1 VKRLGIIRQGYSQ
14 PLFHGLPGPPLKH
27 PEQQS
32 PFEIVED
39 TPSKL
44 VQKLRQQEVDAAF
57 LSPIDYARQGE
68 TLRIVPH
75 IGLISAGESRGVQL
89 LFREHL
95 RDIRTIAVPQQVSTS
110 DVVLA
115 NLVLAEKHELAPQI
129 LPVSSSPKESLTK
142 ADAVLISGDDVF
154 TVHDTHRLDLVEEW
168 CDITDLPYV
177 HGIWATTA
185 NGLSDSEVK
194 LLIELTEKGVAGFQ
208 FSGPQQKWYE
218 EYFGYHLHEDA
229 LNALTE
235 FLRMA
240 YYHGIMK
247 EIVTPRFLEIEKFS
261 RN

>member
-14 PLFHGLPGPPLKH
+14 PLFHALQVRSHGQ
-27 PEQQS
+27 PEQRS
-32 PFEIVED
+32 PFEIIED
-39 TPSKL
+39 TPSTL
-44 VQKLRQQEVDAAF
+44 VQKLRQQELDAAF
-57 LSPIDYARQGE
+57 LSPIDYAQHSE
-68 TLRIVPH
+68 DLRIVPH
-75 IGLISAGESRGVQL
+75 IGLISAGESRAVQL

-95 RDIRTIAVPQQVSTS
+95 REIRTIAVNMQVSAS

-115 NLVLAEKHELAPQI
+115 NLVLAEKHELTPQI

-154 TVHDTHRLDLVEEW
+154 TVQDSHRLDLVEEW

-177 HGIWATTA
+177 HGIWATGTQ
-185 NGLSDSEVK
+185 GLSDSEVK
-194 LLIELTEKGVAGFQ
+194 LLIDLTEKGVAEFQ
-208 FSGPQQKWYE
+208 YNGPQQKWYE

-229 LNALTE
+229 LYALTE

>member
-1 VKRLGIIRQGYSQ
+1 MKRLGIIRQGYSQ

-39 TPSKL
+39 TPSML

-57 LSPIDYARQGE
+57 LSPVDYARHSE
-68 TLRIVPH
+68 NLRIVPH

-110 DVVLA
+110 DVVLT
-115 NLVLAEKHELAPQI
+115 NLVLAEKYELTPQI
-129 LPVSSSPKESLTK
+129 LPVTSSPKESLTK

-168 CDITDLPYV
+168 CDVTDLPYV

-229 LNALTE
+229 LFALTE

-240 YYHGIMK
+240 FYHGILK
-247 EIVTPRFLEIEKFS
+247 ELVIPRFLETEKFS